1 MKELDDASKFE
12 RLEILPDKYLNFVIN
27 FQYKIKSVLKS
38 LHEKERFTNMV
49 YKKVSSV
56 GCRPG
61 ILYRQAKVHKPVISN
76 SPSPSFRPILDAI
89 NTPSYKLAKFLV
101 PVLPALAINE

>member
-12 RLEILPDKYLNFVIN
+12 RLEILPDEHLNFVIN
-27 FQYKIKSVLKS
+27 FQYKIKSILKS
-38 LHEKERFTNMV
+38 LHEKERFTDMV

-61 ILYRQAKVHKPVISN
+61 IHIAKLRDTNLSLVILHLHL
-76 SPSPSFRPILDAI
+76 LD
-89 NTPSYKLAKFLV
+89 
-101 PVLPALAINE
+101 